1 MELAAGASVETA
13 GERPQLTE
21 NYMGFDSA
29 TAIVH
34 ALNPT
39 RQVAVRPTFKRAA
52 MIGNFPPRKCGIAT
66 FTRDS
71 FNCLRTA
78 MPKTQW
84 TLVAMEDRAGGHVYP
99 EAVTHVVPQD
109 DIAAYERAA
118 DDMNLSG
125 VETVFVQHEF
135 GIFGGD
141 SGSHLLVLLRRLRMP
156 VIVTLHTVLE
166 KPNPVQKK
174 VLDEIISIASAVI
187 VMSEM
192 GADILA
198 RVHGAGPKKV
208 HVIPHGAP
216 ERPFSSTEPFK
227 PQLGLAG
234 HKVIMTF
241 GLLSP
246 NKGIETIIRGLPSVL
261 ARHPDAVYLIA
272 GATHPHL
279 VANEGEAY
287 RDSLIELARSLGVV
301 DHLRFVNRFLGDE
314 ELVDLL
320 QAADLYVTPY
330 LTEAQITSGT
340 LAYAIAVGKPV
351 ISTPYW
357 HAKEALADGVGVLCE
372 FNDTRAFASE
382 ITALLSDNAKRDA
395 MARRAYRAGEPSRWR
410 KVAESTIDLAVA
422 CRSTHDKKKE
432 EAFRNLARPKLDG
445 LLRMSDDCGVYQHS
459 RFGAPDRRHGYCTDD
474 TARALSLM
482 AHLASE
488 GILEPAALKLANSCA
503 AFLSHAWSADTGRFR
518 NFMSF
523 DRRWLDEGGSDD
535 CCARALEALCLTAR
549 DFPVGDLRDWAADLA
564 RETMSH
570 VGEWSS
576 LRSQALIIKSCLAG
590 EGVVI
595 GEEEV
600 RRHIYACGTML
611 MTALRSGQ
619 ADGHHW
625 FESSFAY
632 DNARLPEA
640 LILAGERLQ
649 DPDMLSMGLEALER
663 VMKLQTT
670 RQGWFAPVATSSF
683 DTNGADHAQFDQQP
697 IEALAT
703 VDACFAAWRATGD
716 TQHCVTA
723 RLAFEWFGG
732 HNVHGLAL
740 ARPDDGICHD
750 GLTIA
755 GLNKNHGAESILSY
769 HLAAASIRAF
779 LIRQPAG
786 SN

>member
-1 MELAAGASVETA
+1 
-13 GERPQLTE
+13 
-21 NYMGFDSA
+21 MGFDSA

-34 ALNPT
+34 ALNPA
-39 RQVAVRPTFKRAA
+39 RSVAIRPTLRRAA

-71 FNCLRTA
+71 FESLRGALPRT
-78 MPKTQW
+78 KW
-84 TLVAMEDRAGGHVYP
+84 SLVAMEDRSGGHIYP

-109 DIAAYERAA
+109 DLAAYERAA
-118 DDMNLSG
+118 DDLNLSG

-135 GIFGGD
+135 GIYGGEA
-141 SGSHLLVLLRRLRMP
+141 GSHLLVLLRRLRMP

-166 KPNPVQKK
+166 KPHPVQKK
-174 VLDEIISIASAVI
+174 VLDEVISIAAAVI
-187 VMSEM
+187 VMTEM
-192 GADILA
+192 GADILD

-216 ERPFSSTEPFK
+216 ERPFASTEPFK
-227 PQLGLAG
+227 APLGLSG
-234 HKVIMTF
+234 NKVIMTF

-246 NKGIETIIRGLPSVL
+246 NKGIETIIKGLPSIL
-261 ARHPDAVYLIA
+261 DRHPDVVYLIA

-279 VANEGEAY
+279 VAHEGEAY

-301 DHLRFVNRFLGDE
+301 DHLRFVNRFLGDD

-340 LAYAIAVGKPV
+340 LAYAIALGKPV

-357 HAKEALADGVGVLCE
+357 HAKEALADGVGVICP
-372 FNDTRAFASE
+372 FNDTRAFARE
-382 ITALLSDNAKRDA
+382 ITGLLSDPAKREV
-395 MARRAYRAGEPSRWR
+395 MARRAYKAGEPSRWR
-410 KVAESTIDLAVA
+410 KVADSTVDLAHA
-422 CRSTHDKKKE
+422 CRSTHEKRKE
-432 EAFRNLARPKLDG
+432 ESFRNLARPKLDG

-474 TARALSLM
+474 TARALGLM
-482 AHLASE
+482 ARLASE
-488 GILEPAALKLANSCA
+488 GALDPAALKLANSYA
-503 AFLSHAWSADTGRFR
+503 AFVNHAWSPETGRFR

-535 CCARALEALCLTAR
+535 CCARALEALCLVAKEW
-549 DFPVGDLRDWAADLA
+549 PQGDLRDWAMHLA
-564 RETMSH
+564 RDTMKH

-576 LRSQALIIKSCLAG
+576 LRSQALIIKACVAG

-595 GEEEV
+595 QQDEAH
-600 RRHIYACGTML
+600 RHIYESGMVL
-611 MTALRSGQ
+611 MKALLEGR
-619 ADGHHW
+619 AEGHNW
-625 FESSFAY
+625 FEPCFAY

-649 DPDMLSMGLEALER
+649 DPDMLSMGLETLEL

-670 RQGWFAPVATSSF
+670 SQGWFAPVATSCF
-683 DTNGADHAQFDQQP
+683 DTNGADHAHFDQQP
-697 IEALAT
+697 IEAVAT
-703 VDACFAAWRATGD
+703 VEACFAAWRATGD
-716 TQHCVTA
+716 TQHCHKA

-750 GLTIA
+750 GLTVV
-755 GLNKNHGAESILSY
+755 GLNGNHGAESILSY
-769 HLAAASIRAF
+769 HLAAASIREF
-779 LIRQPAG
+779 LIRQPATA
-786 SN
+786 N

>member
-1 MELAAGASVETA
+1 
-13 GERPQLTE
+13 
-21 NYMGFDSA
+21 MGFDSA

-34 ALNPT
+34 GLNPE
-39 RQVAVRPTFKRAA
+39 RRIAARPALRRAA

-71 FNCLRTA
+71 FESLRTA
-78 MPKTQW
+78 MPKTTW
-84 TLVAMEDRAGGHVYP
+84 SLVAMEDRSGGHVYP
-99 EAVTHVVPQD
+99 DAVTHVIPQD
-109 DIAAYERAA
+109 DLASYESVA
-118 DDMNLSG
+118 DDLNRSG

-135 GIFGGD
+135 GIYGGD

-166 KPNPVQKK
+166 KPSPVQKK
-174 VLDEIISIASAVI
+174 VLEEIISIASAVI

-192 GADILA
+192 GADILD

-216 ERPFSSTEPFK
+216 ERPFSSPELFK
-227 PQLGLAG
+227 APLGLAG

-246 NKGIETIIRGLPSVL
+246 NKGIETIIKGLPSIL

-279 VANEGEAY
+279 VAHAGEAY

-301 DHLRFVNRFLGDE
+301 DHLRFVNRFLGDD

-340 LAYAIAVGKPV
+340 LAYAIALGKPV

-357 HAKEALADGVGVLCE
+357 HAKEALADDVGILCA
-372 FNDTRAFASE
+372 FNDTRAFA
-382 ITALLSDNAKRDA
+382 TAVTDLLSDPAKRDA
-395 MARRAYRAGEPSRWR
+395 MARRAYSAGEPSRWR
-410 KVAESTIDLAVA
+410 KVADSTIDLALA
-422 CRSTHDKKKE
+422 CRSTHEKRKE

-482 AHLASE
+482 ARLASE
-488 GILEPAALKLANSCA
+488 GIVEPAALKLANSCA
-503 AFLSHAWSADTGRFR
+503 AFLSHAWNEEAGRFR

-523 DRRWLDEGGSDD
+523 DRRWLDDGGSDD
-535 CCARALEALCLTAR
+535 CCARALEAVCLVAR
-549 DFPVGDLRDWAADLA
+549 EWPQGNLRDWAADLA
-564 RETMSH
+564 REALRH

-576 LRSQALIIKSCLAG
+576 LRSQALIIKACLSA
-590 EGVVI
+590 EGSVI

-600 RRHIYACGTML
+600 RRHIYDCGTVL
-611 MTALRSGQ
+611 LTALQKGR
-619 ADGHHW
+619 ADGHGW
-625 FESSFAY
+625 FEPCFAY

-649 DPDMLSMGLEALER
+649 DPDMLSMGLEALEL

-670 RQGWFAPVATSSF
+670 KQGWFSPVATSSF
-683 DTNGADHAQFDQQP
+683 DTNGADHAHFDQQP

-703 VDACFAAWRATGD
+703 VEACFAAWHATGD
-716 TQHCVTA
+716 TQHCVAA

-732 HNVHGLAL
+732 FNVHGLAL
-740 ARPDDGICHD
+740 ANPGDGICHD
-750 GLTIA
+750 GLTVA
-755 GLNKNHGAESILSY
+755 GLNGNHGAESILSY
-769 HLAAASIRAF
+769 HLAAASVRTF

-786 SN
+786 AN

>member
-1 MELAAGASVETA
+1 
-13 GERPQLTE
+13 
-21 NYMGFDSA
+21 MGFDSS

-34 ALNPT
+34 ALNPE
-39 RQVAVRPTFKRAA
+39 RRAAARPTLRRAA

-71 FNCLRTA
+71 FECLRAA
-78 MPKTQW
+78 MPRTKW
-84 TLVAMEDRAGGHVYP
+84 SLVAMEDRGGGHVYP
-99 EAVTHVVPQD
+99 EPVTHVLPQD
-109 DIAAYERAA
+109 DIAAYERVA
-118 DDMNLSG
+118 DELNLSG

-135 GIFGGD
+135 GIYGGD

-156 VIVTLHTVLE
+156 VIVTLHTILE
-166 KPNPVQKK
+166 KPNPVQKR
-174 VLDEIISIASAVI
+174 VLDEIIRIASGVI

-192 GADILA
+192 GADILE

-227 PQLGLAG
+227 APLGLAG

-246 NKGIETIIRGLPSVL
+246 NKGIETIIKGLPSIL
-261 ARHPDAVYLIA
+261 ERHPDAVYLIA

-279 VANEGEAY
+279 VAHEGETY
-287 RDSLIELARSLGVV
+287 RESLIELARSLGVV
-301 DHLRFVNRFLGDE
+301 DHLRFVNRYLGDE

-320 QAADLYVTPY
+320 QASDLYVTPY

-340 LAYAIAVGKPV
+340 LAYAIALGKPV

-357 HAKEALADGVGVLCE
+357 HAKEALADGVGVLCA
-372 FNDTRAFASE
+372 FNDTRAFATE
-382 ITALLSDNAKRDA
+382 ITNLLSDNAKRDA

-410 KVAESTIDLAVA
+410 KVADSTIDLALA
-422 CRSTHDKKKE
+422 CRSTHEKRKE

-474 TARALSLM
+474 TARALSL
-482 AHLASE
+482 LARLSSE
-488 GILEPAALKLANSCA
+488 GVLEPAALKLANSCA
-503 AFLSHAWSADTGRFR
+503 AFLNHAWSAETGRFR

-535 CCARALEALCLTAR
+535 CCARALEALCLVAR
-549 DFPVGDLRDWAADLA
+549 DWPGGDLRDWAADLA
-564 RETMSH
+564 REAMQH
-570 VGEWSS
+570 AGKWSS
-576 LRSQALIIKSCLAG
+576 LRSQALIIKACIAA

-600 RRHIYACGTML
+600 RRYIHTCGAAL
-611 MTALRSGQ
+611 MKALQQGR
-619 ADGHHW
+619 AEGHDW
-625 FESSFAY
+625 FEPCFAY

-649 DPDMLSMGLEALER
+649 DPDMLSLGLASLER

-670 RQGWFAPVATSSF
+670 QQGWFAPVATSCF
-683 DTNGADHAQFDQQP
+683 DVNGADHAHFDQQP

-716 TQHCVTA
+716 TQHCITA
-723 RLAFEWFGG
+723 RTAFEWFGG
-732 HNVHGLAL
+732 YNVHGLAL
-740 ARPDDGICHD
+740 ARPEDGICHD
-750 GLTIA
+750 GLTVA
-755 GLNKNHGAESILSY
+755 GLNQNHGAESILSY

-779 LIRQPAG
+779 LIRQSAAA
-786 SN
+786 N

>member
-1 MELAAGASVETA
+1 
-13 GERPQLTE
+13 
-21 NYMGFDSA
+21 MGFDSA

-34 ALNPT
+34 ALTPA
-39 RQVAVRPTFKRAA
+39 RSVAIRPNLRRAA

-71 FNCLRTA
+71 FESLRSAMPRTA
-78 MPKTQW
+78 W
-84 TLVAMEDRAGGHVYP
+84 NLIAMEDRSGGHVYP
-99 EAVTHVVPQD
+99 KPVTHVVPQD
-109 DIAAYERAA
+109 DIEAYERVA
-118 DDMNLSG
+118 DDLNLSG

-135 GIFGGD
+135 GIYGGE

-166 KPNPVQKK
+166 KPNAIQKK

-192 GADILA
+192 GADILD

-216 ERPFSSTEPFK
+216 ERPFASTELFK
-227 PQLGLAG
+227 APLGLAG

-279 VANEGEAY
+279 VANQGEAY
-287 RDSLIELARSLGVV
+287 RESLIELARSLGVV
-301 DHLRFVNRFLGDE
+301 EHLRFVNRFLGDE

-340 LAYAIAVGKPV
+340 LAYAIALGKPV
-351 ISTPYW
+351 VSTPYW
-357 HAKEALADGVGVLCE
+357 HAKEALADGVGVLCA
-372 FNDTRAFASE
+372 FNDTRAFARE
-382 ITALLSDNAKRDA
+382 ITSLLSDPAKREA
-395 MARRAYRAGEPSRWR
+395 MARRAYKAGEPSRWR
-410 KVAESTIDLAVA
+410 KVADSTVDLALA
-422 CRSTHDKKKE
+422 CRSTHEIRKE

-445 LLRMSDDCGVYQHS
+445 VMRMSDDCGIYQHS

-482 AHLASE
+482 ARLASE
-488 GILEPAALKLANSCA
+488 GVMEAPALKLANSYA
-503 AFLSHAWSADTGRFR
+503 AFLNHAWSPETGRFR

-535 CCARALEALCLTAR
+535 CCARALESLCLVAK
-549 DFPVGDLRDWAADLA
+549 DWPQGDLRDWATHLA
-564 RETMSH
+564 REAMQH
-570 VGEWSS
+570 VSEWSS
-576 LRSQALIIKSCLAG
+576 LRSQALIIKACIAG
-590 EGVVI
+590 EGTVI
-595 GEEEV
+595 AEDEV
-600 RRHIYACGTML
+600 RRHVYDSALLL
-611 MTALRSGQ
+611 MEALRRGR
-619 ADGHHW
+619 ADGHSW
-625 FESSFAY
+625 FESCFAY

-649 DPDMLSMGLEALER
+649 DPDMLSMGLETLEL

-670 RQGWFAPVATSSF
+670 KQGWFAPVATSCF
-683 DTNGADHAQFDQQP
+683 DTNGADHAHFDQQP

-716 TQHCVTA
+716 THHCHKA

-740 ARPDDGICHD
+740 ARPEDGICHD
-750 GLTIA
+750 ALTVA
-755 GLNKNHGAESILSY
+755 GVNGNHGAESILSY
-769 HLAAASIRAF
+769 HLAAASIREF

-786 SN
+786 AT

>member
-1 MELAAGASVETA
+1 
-13 GERPQLTE
+13 
-21 NYMGFDSA
+21 MGFDSA

-34 ALNPT
+34 ALNPA
-39 RQVAVRPTFKRAA
+39 RSVAARPTLRRAA

-71 FNCLRTA
+71 FESLRGALPRT
-78 MPKTQW
+78 KW
-84 TLVAMEDRAGGHVYP
+84 SLIAMEDSSGGHVYP
-99 EAVTHVVPQD
+99 EAVTHVIPQD
-109 DIAAYERAA
+109 DLAAYERVA
-118 DDMNLSG
+118 DELNLSN
-125 VETVFVQHEF
+125 VETAFVQHEF
-135 GIFGGD
+135 GIYGGE

-174 VLDEIISIASAVI
+174 VLDEIINIAAAVI
-187 VMSEM
+187 VMSET
-192 GADILA
+192 GADILE

-216 ERPFSSTEPFK
+216 ERPFASTEPFK
-227 PQLGLAG
+227 APLGLSG

-246 NKGIETIIRGLPSVL
+246 NKGIETIIRGLPSIL
-261 ARHPDAVYLIA
+261 DRHPDAVYLIA

-279 VANEGEAY
+279 VAREGEAY
-287 RDSLIELARSLGVV
+287 RESLVELARSLGVH
-301 DHLRFVNRFLGDE
+301 DRLRFVNRYLGDE

-340 LAYAIAVGKPV
+340 LAYAIALGKPV

-357 HAKEALADGVGVLCE
+357 HAKEALADGVGIICP
-372 FNDTRAFASE
+372 FNDTRAFAHE
-382 ITALLSDNAKRDA
+382 ITGLLSDPAKREA
-395 MARRAYRAGEPSRWR
+395 MARRAYKAGEPSRWR
-410 KVAESTIDLAVA
+410 KVADSTVDLAHA
-422 CRSTHDKKKE
+422 CRSTHEKRKE
-432 EAFRNLARPKLDG
+432 ESFRNLARPKLDG
-445 LLRMSDDCGVYQHS
+445 LLRMADDCGVYQHS
-459 RFGAPDRRHGYCTDD
+459 RFGAPDRLHGYCTDD
-474 TARALSLM
+474 TARALGLM
-482 AHLASE
+482 ARLASE
-488 GILEPAALKLANSCA
+488 GALDPAALKLANSCA
-503 AFLSHAWSADTGRFR
+503 AFVNHAWSPGTGRFR

-535 CCARALEALCLTAR
+535 CCARALEALCLVAKEWPHSDLREWATHLAR
-549 DFPVGDLRDWAADLA
+549 DA
-564 RETMSH
+564 MKH

-576 LRSQALIIKSCLAG
+576 LRSQALIIKSCIAG

-595 GEEEV
+595 QQAEA
-600 RRHIYACGTML
+600 RRHVYESGMVL
-611 MTALRSGQ
+611 MKALQEGG
-619 ADGHHW
+619 AEGHGW
-625 FESSFAY
+625 FEPCFAY

-649 DPDMLSMGLEALER
+649 DSDMLSMGLETLEL

-670 RQGWFAPVATSSF
+670 TQGWFAPVATSCF
-683 DTNGADHAQFDQQP
+683 DTNGADHAHFDQQP
-697 IEALAT
+697 IEAVAT

-716 TQHCVTA
+716 TQHCHKA

-740 ARPDDGICHD
+740 ARPQDGICHD
-750 GLTIA
+750 GLTVA
-755 GLNKNHGAESILSY
+755 GLNGNHGAESILSY
-769 HLAAASIRAF
+769 HLAAASIRTF
-779 LIRQPAG
+779 LIRQPATAT
-786 SN
+786 

>member
-1 MELAAGASVETA
+1 
-13 GERPQLTE
+13 
-21 NYMGFDSA
+21 MGFDSA

-34 ALNPT
+34 ALKPA
-39 RQVAVRPTFKRAA
+39 RSVAIRPSLRRAA

-71 FNCLRTA
+71 FESLRGA
-78 MPKTQW
+78 MPKTEW
-84 TLVAMEDRAGGHVYP
+84 SLVAMEDRSGGHVYP
-99 EAVTHVVPQD
+99 SAVTHVVPQD
-109 DIAAYERAA
+109 DIEAYERVA
-118 DDMNLSG
+118 DDLNLSG

-135 GIFGGD
+135 GIYGGE
-141 SGSHLLVLLRRLRMP
+141 SGSHLLVLLRRLHMP

-166 KPNPVQKK
+166 KPNPAQKK
-174 VLDEIISIASAVI
+174 VMDEIISIASAVI

-192 GADILA
+192 GADILE

-216 ERPFSSTEPFK
+216 ERPFAATEPFK
-227 PQLGLAG
+227 APLGLTG

-246 NKGIETIIRGLPSVL
+246 NKGIETIIKGLPSIL
-261 ARHPDAVYLIA
+261 DRHPDAVYLIA

-287 RDSLIELARSLGVV
+287 RESLIELARSLGVV

-340 LAYAIAVGKPV
+340 LAYAIALGKPV

-357 HAKEALADGVGVLCE
+357 HAKEALADDVGILCA
-372 FNDTRAFASE
+372 FNDTRAFARE
-382 ITALLSDNAKRDA
+382 ITGLLSDTIKREA
-395 MARRAYRAGEPSRWR
+395 MARRAYKAGEPSRWR
-410 KVAESTIDLAVA
+410 KVADSTVDLALA
-422 CRSTHDKKKE
+422 CRSTHETRKE

-445 LLRMSDDCGVYQHS
+445 LMRMSDDCGIYQHS

-474 TARALSLM
+474 TSRALSLM
-482 AHLASE
+482 ARLASE
-488 GILEPAALKLANSCA
+488 GVMEAPALKLANSYA
-503 AFLSHAWSADTGRFR
+503 AFLNHAWSPETGRFR

-535 CCARALEALCLTAR
+535 CCARALESLCLVAR
-549 DFPVGDLRDWAADLA
+549 DWPQDDLRDWATHLA
-564 RETMSH
+564 REAMQH
-570 VGEWSS
+570 VGEWAS
-576 LRSQALIIKSCLAG
+576 LRSQALIIKSCIAG
-590 EGVVI
+590 EGAVI
-595 GEEEV
+595 AEQEV
-600 RRHIYACGTML
+600 RRHVYDSGML
-611 MTALRSGQ
+611 LMAALREGRSE
-619 ADGHHW
+619 GHNW
-625 FESSFAY
+625 FEPCFAY

-649 DPDMLSMGLEALER
+649 DPDMLSMGLETLEL

-670 RQGWFAPVATSSF
+670 KQGWFAPVATSCF
-683 DTNGADHAQFDQQP
+683 DTDGADHAHFDQQP

-716 TQHCVTA
+716 THHCHKA

-732 HNVHGLAL
+732 YNVHGLAL
-740 ARPDDGICHD
+740 ARPEDGICHD
-750 GLTIA
+750 ALTVA
-755 GLNKNHGAESILSY
+755 GVNGNHGAESILSY
-769 HLAAASIRAF
+769 HLAAASIRTF
-779 LIRQPAG
+779 LIRQPIGA
-786 SN
+786 N